1 MKKKSFLAVLCSAAL
16 LLQLAPAVL
25 AEDVVT
31 DTPTDSAVTTD
42 ETIADASGTFGYATW
57 TLVGDTLTLSGN
69 GDLPND
75 VDDNYINRIQNIDNL
90 DEIVYYPWM
99 KYRSIVKHL
108 VIEDGIQNIP
118 QAAFAYFYA
127 LETVDFPSTP
137 LTISSCAF

>member
-1 MKKKSFLAVLCSAAL
+1 MA
-16 LLQLAPAVL
+16 
-25 AEDVVT
+25 T

-42 ETIADASGTFGYATW
+42 ETTADASGTFGYATW

-108 VIEDGIQNIP
+108 VIEDGIQTGNRRFSIYT
-118 QAAFAYFYA
+118 AYY
-127 LETVDFPSTP
+127 
-137 LTISSCAF
+137 